1 MRKLKGIGTID
12 VDLNDMSIVD
22 AGDSQNYLAM
32 AKLMLSEGRFIVA
45 LLDGDSTGRN
55 ISAQLKKLCAAELK
69 SKKLQILMLEDDKS
83 SEDVFANLDTLK
95 AAVLK
100 AYNELVKSG
109 ARAPAEGLVIGT
121 EIETI
126 KPGADT
132 LGRILDQSTK
142 NWFAEPEKISK
153 LLIAIMYEDLRE
165 GDSKPVPEDANVQ
178 LATIIEALNL
188 RGEKSKQLGVFEE
201 AE

>member
-1 MRKLKGIGTID
+1 
-12 VDLNDMSIVD
+12 
-22 AGDSQNYLAM
+22 M

-45 LLDGDSTGRN
+45 LLDGDGAGRS
-55 ISAQLKKLCAAELK
+55 IAAQLKKLCAGELK

-95 AAVLK
+95 AAVRK
-100 AYNELVKSG
+100 AYDELVKSG
-109 ARAPAEGLVIGT
+109 ARVAAEGLEIGK
-121 EIETI
+121 EIEKI
-126 KPGADT
+126 KPGEDT
-132 LGRILDQSTK
+132 LGKILDNATK
-142 NWFAEPEKISK
+142 NWFAEPDKISK

-165 GDSKPVPEDANVQ
+165 TDAKPVPDDATVQ
-178 LATIIEALNL
+178 LETIIEALNL